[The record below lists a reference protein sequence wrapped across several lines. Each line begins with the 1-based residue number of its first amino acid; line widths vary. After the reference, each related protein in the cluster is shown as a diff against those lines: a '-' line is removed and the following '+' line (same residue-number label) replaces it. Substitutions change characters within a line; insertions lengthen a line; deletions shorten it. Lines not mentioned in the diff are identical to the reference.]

1 MYSSTAIY
9 DQEITCRIWIKFNE
23 MTTKA
28 PSKSETN
35 ALKQFTNL
43 YVRQTNCDV
52 EFQFENGQCVG
63 GHAIILTARSLVL
76 AAMIQQANRQ
86 GGQGKIRIHHI
97 RFEIFKDVLHFIY
110 SGKVSSSINQIKAQ
124 SLFEAADEFDV
135 GDLKQQ
141 CVSYLISHIRMN
153 NVYQLI
159 SWAKLHSV
167 DELLEAAVHFHSE
180 KLIKLFPT
188 LSVSACS
195 RITMA
200 MSLVYSHM

>member
-23 MTTKA
+23 MTTKT

-52 EFQFENGQCVG
+52 EFQLDNGQCVG
-63 GHAIILTARSLVL
+63 GHAIILTARSPVL
-76 AAMIQQANRQ
+76 AAMIQQANL
-86 GGQGKIRIHHI
+86 QGKIRIHHI
-97 RFEIFKDVLHFIY
+97 RSEIFKDVLHFIY

-124 SLFEAADEFDV
+124 SLFEAADEFGV

-167 DELLEAAVHFHSE
+167 DELLEAAVHFHNE
-180 KLIKLFPT
+180 KLIKLFPR

-200 MSLVYSHM
+200 MSLVYSQM

>member
-1 MYSSTAIY
+1 MNSSTAIY

-23 MTTKA
+23 MTTMA
-28 PSKSETN
+28 PSIKSETN

-52 EFQFENGQCVG
+52 EFQFDNGQSVG

-76 AAMIQQANRQ
+76 AAMIQQANH
-86 GGQGKIRIHHI
+86 QGKIRIHHI

-135 GDLKQQ
+135 TDLKQQ

-159 SWAKLHSV
+159 SWAKRHSV
-167 DELLEAAVHFHSE
+167 DELLETAVHFHNG
-180 KLIKLFPT
+180 KLIKLFPS